1 MKLSQ
6 CTSMKQIIEYYISN
20 QITDTG
26 RSSTNKQPV
35 FYVKDIDKT
44 RTANCIDTTIASMC
58 TLLDK
63 NVESG
68 VIVFTMIISASKSQT
83 HYIPYS
89 KENESYILFNYINPT
104 LHHTITTKYLDDGVN
119 KQLAWLVENYER
131 DFDCHVKRTKVYIPS
146 KDICNCLYRFYKEN
160 KRISQIDI
168 MALCQ
173 R

>member
-6 CTSMKQIIEYYISN
+6 CTSMNQIIEYYIAN

-26 RSSTNKQPV
+26 RSSTNKQSV

-44 RTANCIDTTIASMC
+44 HTANCIDTAIASMC

-63 NVESG
+63 GITSG
-68 VIVFTMIISASKSQT
+68 IVVFTMIISASKSQT
-83 HYIPYS
+83 HYISYS
-89 KENESYILFNYINPT
+89 KENGSYILFNYINPE
-104 LHHTITTKYLDDGVN
+104 LYHTVTTKNLNSGISD
-119 KQLAWLVENYER
+119 QLAWLVENYER
-131 DFDCHVKRTKVYIPS
+131 DFDCQVKQTKVYIQPT
-146 KDICNCLYRFYKEN
+146 DTCNRLYQFYKEN

-168 MALCQ
+168 MAICQ

>member
-6 CTSMKQIIEYYISN
+6 CTSMNQIIEYYITN

-26 RSSTNKQPV
+26 RNSTNKQSV

-44 RTANCIDTTIASMC
+44 HTANCIDTAIASMC
-58 TLLDK
+58 TLLD
-63 NVESG
+63 NEIISG
-68 VIVFTMIISASKSQT
+68 IIVFTMIISASKSQT

-89 KENESYILFNYINPT
+89 KENGSYILFNYINPE
-104 LHHTITTKYLDDGVN
+104 LYHTITTKNLNNSVN
-119 KQLAWLVENYER
+119 DQLAWLVENYER
-131 DFDCHVKRTKVYIPS
+131 DFDCHVKQTKVYIPS
-146 KDICNCLYRFYKEN
+146 TDICNRLYQFYKEN

-168 MALCQ
+168 MAMCQ

>member
-6 CTSMKQIIEYYISN
+6 CSSMNQIIEYYISN

-26 RSSTNKQPV
+26 RSSTNKQSV

-44 RTANCIDTTIASMC
+44 YTANCIDTAIASMC

-63 NVESG
+63 GIISG
-68 VIVFTMIISASKSQT
+68 IIVFTMIISSSKSQT

-89 KENESYILFNYINPT
+89 KEKGSYILFNYINPE
-104 LHHTITTKYLDDGVN
+104 LYHIITTKNLNNGVSD
-119 KQLAWLVENYER
+119 QLAWLVENYER
-131 DFDCHVKRTKVYIPS
+131 DFDCQVKQTKVYIPS
-146 KDICNCLYRFYKEN
+146 TDTCNRLYQFYKEN

-168 MALCQ
+168 MAICQ